1 LAALIGIYCGLKI
14 KRANVQGSSSYS
26 ISFFMFAC
34 MMTDAMIWHCFLNG
48 YNNWS
53 IWADVTGIIDGALS
67 SCVAMSFGFNALFD
81 VGVMQEGRK
90 SAVIMSVSYLAMIG
104 AWTYSLLNSQNW
116 SIAFLVLYGLVI
128 AVCCGL
134 YSIVT
139 LIRVIRSKGVGLKNL
154 LIGVA
159 AGALGL
165 ISVFYSPLSAFWC
178 NMFGAYLNSEWWWFI
193 LSDVSMYYLYKYF
206 MESHVPTT
214 TKTYSYYED
223 SDDSDVELNEE
234 SDEEGDEETPLQPQY
249 IHVPQQVQPQPMYYV
264 PVPYYP
270 NQMHYGY
277 TNSQVSPVYH
287 TQQL

>member
-1 LAALIGIYCGLKI
+1 
-14 KRANVQGSSSYS
+14 
-26 ISFFMFAC
+26 
-34 MMTDAMIWHCFLNG
+34 
-48 YNNWS
+48 
-53 IWADVTGIIDGALS
+53 
-67 SCVAMSFGFNALFD
+67 
-81 VGVMQEGRK
+81 
-90 SAVIMSVSYLAMIG
+90 
-104 AWTYSLLNSQNW
+104 
-116 SIAFLVLYGLVI
+116 
-128 AVCCGL
+128 
-134 YSIVT
+134 
-139 LIRVIRSKGVGLKNL
+139 
-154 LIGVA
+154 
-159 AGALGL
+159 
-165 ISVFYSPLSAFWC
+165 
-178 NMFGAYLNSEWWWFI
+178 MFGAYLNSEWWWFI